1 MQNTN
6 FIPITTWRAAV
17 QHYQNGEQQLLQEI
31 YLFLEKKFKPQIQA
45 KYGVTVDDF
54 LSVLDDKL
62 TDLIIRT
69 IDQTIQIKGQ
79 QIDNYLFNAI
89 NNTYLDRLRK
99 KNTNKAKKHRL
110 VALNEVIISQVKQ
123 EESKTIEVYEQ
134 EDQEQEALLQGLKR
148 VISRLNPIEKSF
160 VAGIMEGKKT
170 TVIIRELG
178 HEHFLRK
185 TGFPKG
191 SLKKMSS
198 ESIKKKASDKSY
210 YFVTK
215 LFEKMRNGLFQE
227 ISLLNIKQ
235 L

>member
-1 MQNTN
+1 MRNTD
-6 FIPITTWRAAV
+6 FIPIDAWKAAV
-17 QHYQNGEQQLLQEI
+17 RHYQNGKQQALQEI
-31 YLFLEKKFKPQIQA
+31 YLFLEQKFKPQIQY
-45 KYGVTVDDF
+45 KYGITIDDF

-89 NNTYLDRLRK
+89 NNIYLDRLRK
-99 KNTNKAKKHRL
+99 QHTNKAKKHQL
-110 VALNEVIISQVKQ
+110 VALNEVIISQIKQ
-123 EESKTIEVYEQ
+123 EEPKTIETFEQ
-134 EDQEQEALLQGLKR
+134 EDQEQEALLQGLKK
-148 VISRLNPIEKSF
+148 VISRLNPIEKVF
-160 VAGIMEGKKT
+160 VTGIMEGKKT
-170 TVIIRELG
+170 TAIIRELG

-185 TGFPKG
+185 IGF
-191 SLKKMSS
+191 SEDALRTMSI

-227 ISLLNIKQ
+227 ISPLKIKH